1 MSFAGPEKWIDT
13 DDVFSRADCG
23 SHRDFYPNI
32 DIPRTFRHPQGIFS
46 TFSYSSYPTISQIL
60 QLLDVAD
67 SNAGWGFCSSRGA
80 RIMQAM
86 WQSGLSRTNPL
97 PLWTSNPACKS
108 LTVSGFEIG
117 KGVLCRA
124 PMVSLICDHE
134 SPIRKALLLIFLR
147 SLAFGLL
154 LLYDWY
160 MEAKVPSLSISTCKF
175 CLRASGR

>member
-67 SNAGWGFCSSRGA
+67 SNAGWGSAARG
-80 RIMQAM
+80 
-86 WQSGLSRTNPL
+86 
-97 PLWTSNPACKS
+97 
-108 LTVSGFEIG
+108 V
-117 KGVLCRA
+117 
-124 PMVSLICDHE
+124 
-134 SPIRKALLLIFLR
+134 
-147 SLAFGLL
+147 
-154 LLYDWY
+154 
-160 MEAKVPSLSISTCKF
+160 
-175 CLRASGR
+175 RASCKRCGNLDYRVRIPFHYGLPIQRAEPNGFGF